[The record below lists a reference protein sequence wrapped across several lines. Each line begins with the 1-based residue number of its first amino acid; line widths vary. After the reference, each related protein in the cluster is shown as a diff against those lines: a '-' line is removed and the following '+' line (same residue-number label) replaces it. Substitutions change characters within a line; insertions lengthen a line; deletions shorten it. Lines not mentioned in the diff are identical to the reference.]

1 MTKVIYHYGNLD
13 RVTEKAVPKHVAIIM
28 DGNGRWARNNGAK
41 DRTYGHERGAAN
53 ISKIVSA
60 AKGIGIGYITFY
72 TFSTEN
78 WARPQP
84 EVEFI
89 LSDLL
94 VRYLERDLPFMNEQD
109 VRFGA
114 IGDIKRLPVE
124 ARRALERVKKATAGH
139 KAIKATLALNYG
151 GRREILDAVKAL
163 MDMAKTDPKVA
174 EQLTEESFRRYLY
187 DPDLPD
193 PDLLIRTGG
202 DMRVSNF
209 FLWQMS
215 YTEFYSTDVLWPDF
229 GPEHL
234 KLAISEYAKRQ
245 RRFGGL

>member
-1 MTKVIYHYGNLD
+1 MTAKTI
-13 RVTEKAVPKHVAIIM
+13 PMHVAIIM
-28 DGNGRWARNNGAK
+28 DGNGRWARKQGAK
-41 DRTYGHERGAAN
+41 DRTEGHERGAAN
-53 ISKIVSA
+53 ISKVVSA
-60 AKGIGIGYITFY
+60 AKDLGIGHITFY

-78 WARPQP
+78 WTRPSP

-94 VRYLERDLPFMNEQD
+94 VRYLEKDLPFMIEQD
-109 VRFGA
+109 VRFGV
-114 IGDIKRLPVE
+114 IGDISRLPLE
-124 ARRALERVKKATAGH
+124 ARRALERVEKATAGH
-139 KAIKATLALNYG
+139 TAIKATLALNYG

-163 MDMAKTDPKVA
+163 MARAKTDPKAA
-174 EQLTEESFRRYLY
+174 EDLTEESFRQYLY
-187 DPDLPD
+187 DPLLPD

-215 YTEFYSTDVLWPDF
+215 YTEFYSTGVLWPDF

-234 KLAISEYAKRQ
+234 LLAVTEYAKRQ

>member
-1 MTKVIYHYGNLD
+1 M
-13 RVTEKAVPKHVAIIM
+13 TEKAIPKHVAIIM
-28 DGNGRWARNNGAK
+28 DGNGRWARKHGAK
-41 DRTYGHERGAAN
+41 PRTEGHERGAAN
-53 ISKIVSA
+53 ISKVVSA
-60 AKGIGIGYITFY
+60 AKDLGIGYVTFY

-78 WARPQP
+78 WTRPPP

-94 VRYLERDLPFMNEQD
+94 VRYLEKDLPFMIEQD
-109 VRFGA
+109 VRFGV
-114 IGDIKRLPVE
+114 IGDIKRLPIE
-124 ARRALERVKKATAGH
+124 ARHALERVEKATAGH

-163 MDMAKTDPKVA
+163 MAKARDDPKAVT
-174 EQLTEESFRRYLY
+174 ELTEVSFREYLY

-215 YTEFYSTDVLWPDF
+215 YTEFYSTDTLWPDF

-234 KLAISEYAKRQ
+234 KAALSEYAKRQ